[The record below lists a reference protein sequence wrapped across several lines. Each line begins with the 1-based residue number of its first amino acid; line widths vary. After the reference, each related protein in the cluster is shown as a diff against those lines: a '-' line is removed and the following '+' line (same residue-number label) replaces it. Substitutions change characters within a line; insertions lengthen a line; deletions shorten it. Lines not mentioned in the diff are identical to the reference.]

1 MARVGVEGLEGLI
14 GKLQPTL
21 YMGVQCCPHLVVLLD
36 YSSRGEIEL
45 VEEGVL

>member
-21 YMGVQCCPHLVVLLD
+21 YMGVQCCPHLVVD
-36 YSSRGEIEL
+36 YYSRGEIEL